1 MEMQQ
6 KSEEVVASTYYETV
20 CGVGTDEPYTLVDR
34 QLGKIEPAR
43 LPYLLKKV
51 RLNGRHLKY
60 LLTRLQDKDLSE
72 GESDDEEEAADI
84 DLRSYVP
91 AHPQ

>member
-1 MEMQQ
+1 MEMQRE
-6 KSEEVVASTYYETV
+6 SEEVVSSTYYETV
-20 CGVGTDEPYTLVDR
+20 CGVGSEEPYTLVDK
-34 QLGKIEPAR
+34 QLGVIEPAR

-60 LLTRLQDKDLSE
+60 MLDQVQLMSLSDA
-72 GESDDEEEAADI
+72 ESDEEDEPADV
-84 DLRSYVP
+84 DLNSYVP

>member
-1 MEMQQ
+1 MEMQKQ
-6 KSEEVVASTYYETV
+6 SEETVASTYYETV

-34 QLGKIEPAR
+34 QLGPIEPSR

-60 LLTRLQDKDLSE
+60 MLDQLQLKELSDH
-72 GESDDEEEAADI
+72 ESDDEDVADV
-84 DLRSYVP
+84 DLQSYVP